1 MPTLIIFTFLKI
13 PFASYNKTP
22 MQKPP
27 GGGFA
32 GNTSGQLT
40 LGELLATTRLAQ
52 TDLLAFH
59 FTRITSHQTGI
70 LQYGLERSVI
80 VKQRPCNT
88 VTHRTSLTCFA
99 TTGYV
104 DHNVEFCQGLGQ
116 RQRLAHD
123 HAAGFAGEEHIDRLV
138 VYDNITLARLDKHA
152 SHRTLAATGS
162 IVVIHAHD

>member
-59 FTRITSHQTGI
+59 FTRITSHQTCI

-80 VKQRPCNT
+80 VKQR
-88 VTHRTSLTCFA
+88 
-99 TTGYV
+99 
-104 DHNVEFCQGLGQ
+104 Q
-116 RQRLAHD
+116 RRAHD

>member
-1 MPTLIIFTFLKI
+1 
-13 PFASYNKTP
+13 

-32 GNTSGQLT
+32 GNSSVRLT
-40 LGELLATTRLAQ
+40 LGELLAATCLAQ

-80 VKQRPCNT
+80 IKQRPRNT
-88 VTHRTSLTCFA
+88 VTHRTGLACFA

-104 DHNVEFCQGLGQ
+104 NHNIEFCQVLGQ

-138 VYDNITLARLDKHA
+138 VYDDVTLAWLDKHA

-162 IVVIHAHD
+162 VVVIHTHD